1 MKLSLNPG
9 SKFQLDLSITAIM
22 SVRIL
27 VCKQQKSIPAN
38 LIEKEFILKI

>member
-1 MKLSLNPG
+1 
-9 SKFQLDLSITAIM
+9 M

-38 LIEKEFILKI
+38 LIEKEFILKILGSSQNLLGLYIPILY